1 MGEGSYRV
9 LALDG
14 GGIRGLIPARVLEE
28 VEAHM
33 GRPVAEMFDLIAGT
47 STGGILALG
56 LTKPDEQGKP
66 AFTATDMCDLYLNEG
81 TAIFPH
87 TIFQEVRTLHGLAD
101 ARYPAEPIERILAQR
116 FGETMLSRALTEVV
130 IPSYDLSAPAPYFFK
145 REYAKSE
152 TEDWDTRMALVA
164 RATSAAPTYF
174 DPAVIPSPD
183 GHGQHALVD
192 GGTFANNP
200 TLSGYVDA
208 LRLKKAE
215 IPRVVVVSIGTGL
228 PPQTPGSGP
237 IPIEA
242 DKAGDF
248 GLVKWA
254 RPILE
259 VVLDGVPKAVEYQ
272 MNVIQAANPDGLGYY
287 RLQSDLPTASH
298 ALDDASPENC
308 SKLIADAESLIAK
321 SSDTLQHIYSEL
333 A

>member
-1 MGEGSYRV
+1 MNKECYRV

-14 GGIRGLIPARVLEE
+14 GGIRGLIPAHVLKEIE
-28 VEAHM
+28 THM
-33 GRPVAEMFDLIAGT
+33 GKPISKMFDLLAGT

-56 LTKPDEQGKP
+56 LTKPDDTGEPQ
-66 AFTATDMCDLYLNEG
+66 FTASDMCDLYLEEG
-81 TAIFPH
+81 AKIFPNS
-87 TIFQEVRTLHGLAD
+87 ILQEVKTLHGLAE
-101 ARYPAEPIERILAQR
+101 ARYPSGPIEQILAQR
-116 FGETMLSRALTEVV
+116 FGDTMLSKALTEVV
-130 IPSYDLSAPAPYFFK
+130 IPSYDLSAPGPYFFK

-152 TEDWDTRMALVA
+152 TEDWDVRMALVA

-174 DPAVIPSPD
+174 DPAVLPAAD
-183 GHGQHALVD
+183 MHGQHALVD

-208 LRLKKAE
+208 LLLSKE
-215 IPRVVVVSIGTGL
+215 IPRIVVVSIGTGL
-228 PPQTPGSGP
+228 APQTPGSGP

-242 DKAGDF
+242 GDVGDF

-272 MNVIQAANPDGLGYY
+272 MKAIQAAHPDALGYY
-287 RLQSDLPTASH
+287 RLQSGLPTASH
-298 ALDDASPENC
+298 ALDDASAENC
-308 SKLIADAESLIAK
+308 AKLVADAEALIEGSTA
-321 SSDTLQHIYSEL
+321 TLEQIYAEL